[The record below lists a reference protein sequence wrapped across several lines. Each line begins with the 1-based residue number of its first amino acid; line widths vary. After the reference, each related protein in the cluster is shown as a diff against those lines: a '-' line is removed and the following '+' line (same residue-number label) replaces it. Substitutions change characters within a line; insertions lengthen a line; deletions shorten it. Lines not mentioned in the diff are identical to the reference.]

1 MAKKINFIGKKAE
14 RIHNTGPSL
23 PRIEP
28 SEIAAALG
36 AEPCGERHSK
46 NLDPISLLAL
56 GNELLKRLRSTGGR
70 PSLEGATEQCK
81 VPLRPEDMA
90 ALEEITN
97 TIQQKTD
104 TKPSLGQIASVILRL
119 HLDLLKGRSATLHD
133 ELEKLPPDEEKS
145 SKDEAE
151 QGLSMSAVT
160 DLVEEQLKRVWEEL
174 NRMKKELSGRQAE

>member
-1 MAKKINFIGKKAE
+1 MAKKINTVGKKAE

-28 SEIAAALG
+28 SEFAASIG

-46 NLDPISLLAL
+46 HLDPISLLAL

-81 VPLRPEDMA
+81 VPLRPEDMV

-97 TIQQKTD
+97 AIQQKTD
-104 TKPSLGQIASVILRL
+104 SKPSLGQIASVILRI
-119 HLDLLKGRSATLHD
+119 HLDLLKGRSATLRD
-133 ELEKLPPDEEKS
+133 ELGKLPTDEGKT

-151 QGLSMSAVT
+151 QGLSLSAVT
-160 DLVEEQLKRVWEEL
+160 DLVEEQLKPVWEEL
-174 NRMKKELSGRQAE
+174 NRMKKELSGRHAN